1 MGNFVCGS
9 SRIAGCSFSIH
20 PMRDDFIEIITTA
33 LKEVDTSKVWMQT
46 DDVSTLVRGRIPH
59 IFDVTK
65 AIFLHAAK
73 TGAHVAF
80 EATYSVGCPGD
91 TTGDVFMAED
101 DVVLNKE
108 KVDVIKQEAATKFAL
123 YPLGGGDYM
132 DQIYAQIEA
141 MKGHGVEVSGTHYAT
156 RLDGEVVNIFNGLE
170 KVFIDMEESGSSHTV
185 MTVSMS
191 ANSPSPKG
199 GKVNE

>member
-9 SRIAGCSFSIH
+9 NRIAGCSFSIH
-20 PMRDDFIEIITTA
+20 PMSDDFIEIITTA
-33 LKEVDTSKVWMQT
+33 LKNVDTSKVWMKT

-65 AIFLHAAK
+65 AIYLHAAK
-73 TGAHVAF
+73 TGVHVAF

-91 TTGDVFMAED
+91 TEGDVFMAED

-108 KVDVIKQEAATKFAL
+108 NVESIKQKAATKFAL

-132 DQIYAQIEA
+132 DQIYTQIEA
-141 MKGHGVEVSGTHYAT
+141 MKDHGVEVSGTHYAT
-156 RLDGEVVNIFNGLE
+156 RLDGEVVNLFDGLE
-170 KVFIDMEESGSSHTV
+170 KVFINMEESGSPHTV

-191 ANSPSPKG
+191 ANSPSVKS
-199 GKVNE
+199 

>member
-1 MGNFVCGS
+1 MSNFVCGS
-9 SRIAGCSFSIH
+9 NRIAGCSFSIH
-20 PMRDDFIEIITTA
+20 PMSDEFVDIITQA
-33 LKEVDTSKVWMQT
+33 LNNVDTSKVWMQT

-65 AIFLHAAK
+65 AIYLHAAK
-73 TGAHVAF
+73 TGVHVTF

-101 DVVLNKE
+101 DVVLNKDS
-108 KVDVIKQEAATKFAL
+108 VDSIKQEAATKFAL
-123 YPLGGGDYM
+123 YPLGGGEYM

-141 MKGHGVEVSGTHYAT
+141 MKDHGVEVSGTHYAT
-156 RLDGEVVNIFNGLE
+156 RLDGEAVNIFNGLE

-191 ANSPSPKG
+191 ANSPSTK
-199 GKVNE
+199 K

>member
-1 MGNFVCGS
+1 MTKFICGS
-9 SRIAGCSFSIH
+9 NRIAGCSFSIH
-20 PMRDDFIEIITTA
+20 PMRDDFIEIIMRA
-33 LKEVDTSKVWMQT
+33 LKNVDTSKVWMQT
-46 DDVSTLVRGRIPH
+46 DDVTTLVRGRIPH
-59 IFDVTK
+59 VFDVTK

-80 EATYSVGCPGD
+80 EATYSIGCPGD
-91 TTGDVFMAED
+91 TAGDVYMAED
-101 DVVLNKE
+101 DNALNK
-108 KVDVIKQEAATKFAL
+108 KNVDTIKQKAATKFAL

-141 MKGHGVEVSGTHYAT
+141 MKQHGVEVSGTHYAT

-185 MTVSMS
+185 MTVSIS
-191 ANSPSPKG
+191 ANSPSVKS
-199 GKVNE
+199 

>member
-1 MGNFVCGS
+1 MTQFVCDS
-9 SRIAGCSFSIH
+9 NRIAGVNFSIH
-20 PMRDDFIEIITTA
+20 PKRDDFVEIITGA
-33 LKEVDTSKVWMQT
+33 LEKVDTSKVWIET

-65 AIFLHAAK
+65 AIYLHAAN

-91 TTGDVFMAED
+91 TSGEVYMAED
-101 DVVLNKE
+101 DIVLNKE
-108 KVDVIKQEAATKFAL
+108 KVDDISQQAATKFAL

-141 MKGHGVEVSGTHYAT
+141 MKDRGVEVSPTHYAT
-156 RLDGEVVNIFNGLE
+156 RLDGEATKIFNGLE
-170 KVFIDMEESGSSHTV
+170 QVFIDMEESGSSHTV

-191 ANSPSPKG
+191 ANSPSTK
-199 GKVNE
+199 K

>member
-1 MGNFVCGS
+1 MGNFVCLS
-9 SRIAGCSFSIH
+9 NRIAGCRFSIH
-20 PMRDDFIEIITTA
+20 PMRDDFITIITTA
-33 LKEVDTSKVWMQT
+33 LKDVDTSKVWMQT
-46 DDVSTLVRGRIPH
+46 DDVSTLERGRIAH

-65 AIFLHAAK
+65 ALYLHAAK

-91 TTGDVFMAED
+91 TAGDVFMAED
-101 DVVLNKE
+101 DVVLNKAT
-108 KVDVIKQEAATKFAL
+108 VDSIKQEAATKFAL
-123 YPLGGGDYM
+123 YPLGGGQYM

-141 MKGHGVEVSGTHYAT
+141 MKDHGVEVSGTHYAT
-156 RLDGEVVNIFNGLE
+156 RLDGEAVNIFNGLE

-191 ANSPSPKG
+191 ANSPSTKG

>member
-1 MGNFVCGS
+1 MGTFVCGS
-9 SRIAGCSFSIH
+9 NRIAGCSFSIH
-20 PMRDDFIEIITTA
+20 PMSDDFIEIITTA
-33 LKEVDTSKVWMQT
+33 LKNVDTSKVWMKT

-65 AIFLHAAK
+65 AIYLHAAK
-73 TGAHVAF
+73 TGVHVAF

-91 TTGDVFMAED
+91 TEGDVFMAED

-108 KVDVIKQEAATKFAL
+108 NVESIKQKAATKFAL

-132 DQIYAQIEA
+132 DQIYTQIEA
-141 MKGHGVEVSGTHYAT
+141 MKDHGVEVSGTHYAT
-156 RLDGEVVNIFNGLE
+156 RLDGEVVNLFDGLE
-170 KVFIDMEESGSSHTV
+170 KVFINMEESGSPHTV

-191 ANSPSPKG
+191 ANSPSVKS
-199 GKVNE
+199 